1 MVAIATAL
9 QTACYACSNY
19 IRQWSINAALLIVNG
34 VFDNLDAVLTSCS
47 GFLRKIGDTLILV
60 SLALATFYFGA
71 RVELTPRD
79 PAKGAALVFAPWTTA
94 DETLSK
100 ALASGGRFVRF
111 GGLPFIAVVV
121 PDEHDHS
128 SRLFDTGAWLVLDPE
143 TVAACSRALSL
154 ATSKS

>member
-1 MVAIATAL
+1 MVHF
-9 QTACYACSNY
+9 S
-19 IRQWSINAALLIVNG
+19 S
-34 VFDNLDAVLTSCS
+34 
-47 GFLRKIGDTLILV
+47 FLRKFGDTCLLA

-94 DETLSK
+94 NETLSK

-111 GGLPFIAVVV
+111 GGVPFIAVVV
-121 PDEHDHS
+121 PDNDDKA

-143 TVAACSRALSL
+143 ILAACSRALSL
-154 ATSKS
+154 TASKS